1 MQPAHAAKQAHRT
14 AQKPPIQVDTQNY
27 KKKVTCK

>member
-1 MQPAHAAKQAHRT
+1 MQPAHAARQAHQA
-14 AQKPPIQVDTQNY
+14 AQTPQLQVDTQNY